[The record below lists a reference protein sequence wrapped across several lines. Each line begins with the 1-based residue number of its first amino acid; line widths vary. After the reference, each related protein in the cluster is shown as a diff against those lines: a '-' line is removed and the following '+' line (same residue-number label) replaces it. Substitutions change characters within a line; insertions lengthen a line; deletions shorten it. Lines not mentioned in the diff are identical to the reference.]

1 MYILAN
7 GNNIQQ
13 ATAAHCIP
21 ILLFSGGT
29 VDVAYYSQGT
39 GSLYERNPPVTYP
52 KCFQYAGTCIV
63 CETGDDGLVRKVRH
77 HVLVSKTGITILV
90 TDEELQ
96 SLFTAVET
104 CAEFT
109 I

>member
-7 GNNIQQ
+7 GNTIQQ

-21 ILLFSGGT
+21 IFLFSGGT
-29 VDVAYYSQGT
+29 VDVADYSKGT
-39 GSLYERNPPVTYP
+39 GSLYERNPPVIYP
-52 KCFQYAGTCIV
+52 KCFQYDGTCNV
-63 CETGDDGLVRKVRH
+63 CVRGDDELTRKVMH
-77 HVLVSKTGITILV
+77 HVLVSTARMTILV
-90 TDEELQ
+90 TVEELQ
-96 SLFTAVET
+96 NHFTAVET